1 MPDTKNALIRY
12 KYLDD
17 LLSDRHHY
25 YSKREIWEKCCEKLV
40 DNGYKDIT
48 LRCIQEDIKFLEY
61 ALFYANLESIIR
73 HWSILC
79 ESCVH
84 AFHDK

>member
-17 LLSDRHHY
+17 LVSDRHHY
-25 YSKREIWEKCCEKLV
+25 YSTREIWEKCCEKLV
-40 DNGYKDIT
+40 DNGYKDVT

-61 ALFYANLESIIR
+61 APFYANLESIIK
-73 HWSILC
+73 HWIILLRKLC
-79 ESCVH
+79 SC
-84 AFHDK
+84 FS